1 MIDSSDRLRISLR
14 FAIPTIW
21 VAFALSVIF
30 HAVVLWGWH
39 PVEQEVTFD
48 KVGPGK
54 AGGPLVVQI
63 APQPSRAT
71 SPPPAPPSTPSAPA
85 VEAPPARK
93 TPVAKPTPR
102 PPPPP
107 PPILAQEKPAPVVAP
122 PPKPP
127 PPPTPAVTPDP
138 GDFSALLEARRR
150 ARNAP
155 PEESAPPTETEDER
169 RRHNQAVAANLGLD
183 RTPTFGRDLTGGG
196 VFALQRIGIDSAEFM
211 FYGWNK
217 DIRRNSTQ
225 RIDVSKGDNPNIQI
239 AVVRR
244 MIGIIRDH
252 ESGDFTWVS
261 RRLGRDVVLSARMKD
276 NAGLEDFMMQEF
288 FFDNRLQR

>member
-1 MIDSSDRLRISLR
+1 M
-14 FAIPTIW
+14 
-21 VAFALSVIF
+21 AFALSVIF

-39 PVEQEVTFD
+39 PVEHELTFD

-71 SPPPAPPSTPSAPA
+71 SPPPAPPSAPSAPA

-107 PPILAQEKPAPVVAP
+107 PPVLAQEKPAPVVVP
-122 PPKPP
+122 PPKPVP

-150 ARNAP
+150 ARGAP
-155 PEESAPPTETEDER
+155 PEESAPPTESTEDER
-169 RRHNQAVAANLGLD
+169 RAPQ
-183 RTPTFGRDLTGGG
+183 PGRRRQSRPEPHADLRPRPHRRRRVRSSSGR
-196 VFALQRIGIDSAEFM
+196 ASIRAEFI

-217 DIRRNSTQ
+217 DIRRNATQ
-225 RIDVSKGDNPNIQI
+225 RIEVSKGENPNIQI